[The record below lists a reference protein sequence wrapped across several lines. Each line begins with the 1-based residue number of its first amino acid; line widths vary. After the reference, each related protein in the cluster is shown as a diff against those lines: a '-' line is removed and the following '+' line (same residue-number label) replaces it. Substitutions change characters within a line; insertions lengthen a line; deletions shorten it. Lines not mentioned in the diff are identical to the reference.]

1 MLECRKL
8 NFSYGEKPVLRN
20 ISLAFDDG
28 GVSCL
33 IGPNGSG
40 KSTLLSLLSGLRTPD
55 EGQVLLDNKPVCEYG
70 RKERARRI
78 SYVQQSAPTD
88 FDFTVADVVMM
99 GRYPYLPPFGSMGTK
114 DKECAD
120 KAMEKMGLLDLATRP
135 ATALSGGEWQRVMIA
150 RAICQDT
157 KTILLDEPVASLDL
171 SYQLET
177 LKYVRELAGEGRCVV
192 IVLHALALALHYAD
206 ELFLIRDGELFASG
220 VPETVLST
228 ENIMAVYGA
237 KAGVE
242 RLEDGRLE
250 FVPRYDE

>member
-1 MLECRKL
+1 MLECRNL
-8 NFSYGEKPVLRN
+8 SFSYGEKPVLQN
-20 ISLAFDDG
+20 ISLAFEDG
-28 GVSCL
+28 RVSCL

-40 KSTLLSLLSGLRTPD
+40 KSTLLSLLSGLRKPD
-55 EGQVLLDNKPVCEYG
+55 AGQVLLDKKPVCEYG

-99 GRYPYLPPFGSMGTK
+99 GRYPYLPPLGGIGTR

-120 KAMEKMGLLDLATRP
+120 KAMEKMGLLALAARP

-192 IVLHALALALHYAD
+192 VVLHALALALHYSD
-206 ELFLIRDGELFASG
+206 ELFLIKDGALFAAG
-220 VPETVLST
+220 APEKVLSAP
-228 ENIMAVYGA
+228 N
-237 KAGVE
+237 
-242 RLEDGRLE
+242 
-250 FVPRYDE
+250 